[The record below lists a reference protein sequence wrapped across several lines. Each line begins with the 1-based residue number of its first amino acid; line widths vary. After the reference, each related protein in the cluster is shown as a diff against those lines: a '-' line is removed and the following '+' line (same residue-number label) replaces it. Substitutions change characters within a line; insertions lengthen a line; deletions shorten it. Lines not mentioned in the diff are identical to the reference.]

1 MTNHAVRNILFA
13 RLFLAVLLAALLC
26 ACGGRGI
33 TGEAGCTKGIPD
45 YGRRE
50 NWAFFMAGEDKPV
63 DLFIIA
69 PTVHLGKDGAMNAAP
84 DDADYRGSTVGAL
97 RMQIGIYAEHC
108 RVFSPYYRQATLA
121 VYGLEEHRRQLY
133 MNIAY
138 ADIRAAFMSHARDF
152 PDRPLV
158 LAGFYQGAELALRLL
173 MEFFD
178 EPSYQDRLVA
188 AYIIGWRVTP
198 EDVWRFPHLKMAK
211 GEEDTGVIVSFNS
224 ESEHISSS
232 LFVPA
237 CRKTY
242 GINPLTWKAD
252 CTLGDKRLNKGA
264 CFTDYTGIVK
274 REIPALTGARID
286 PRRGTLKLPDISE
299 KQYPGVLFEDGVYH
313 IYDYQFFYRNLQ
325 ENVGKRIAAWLKN
338 RKLRAED

>member
-1 MTNHAVRNILFA
+1 
-13 RLFLAVLLAALLC
+13 
-26 ACGGRGI
+26 
-33 TGEAGCTKGIPD
+33 
-45 YGRRE
+45 
-50 NWAFFMAGEDKPV
+50 
-63 DLFIIA
+63 
-69 PTVHLGKDGAMNAAP
+69 
-84 DDADYRGSTVGAL
+84 
-97 RMQIGIYAEHC
+97 
-108 RVFSPYYRQATLA
+108 
-121 VYGLEEHRRQLY
+121 

-158 LAGFYQGAELALRLL
+158 LAGFSQGAELALRLL

-198 EDVWRFPHLKMAK
+198 EDVPGVSQHLKMAK

-237 CRKTY
+237 GGRHTASTTNLE
-242 GINPLTWKAD
+242 GGLHPGRQKAQQ
-252 CTLGDKRLNKGA
+252 GA
-264 CFTDYTGIVK
+264 CFTDYTGTVK

-286 PRRGTLKLPDISE
+286 PGAARSSSPTFRKNSIPVYSLKTVSTISMTTSSSTETFRRM
-299 KQYPGVLFEDGVYH
+299 
-313 IYDYQFFYRNLQ
+313 
-325 ENVGKRIAAWLKN
+325 
-338 RKLRAED
+338 